1 MSSSELQ
8 RNRAVLPM
16 STVRELTLLT
26 DRQIRYYE
34 QHELITPKRGKGGQR
49 RFSLN
54 DIDRLLQI
62 KDYLDAGDSTA
73 DIKELFAKAERK
85 NQQQAGVDSSLRRSL
100 QDEFAQIAR
109 FNNHWFGRLID
120 QTWTMNWWLKKL
132 TSWPAWLEKAFSQEK
147 MYPL

>member
-85 NQQQAGVDSSLRRSL
+85 NQQQVSVDSSLRRSL

-109 FNNHWFGRLID
+109 FNTH
-120 QTWTMNWWLKKL
+120 
-132 TSWPAWLEKAFSQEK
+132 
-147 MYPL
+147 

>member
-1 MSSSELQ
+1 MPVQPGTKPSKVVITSWKEFFMSSSELQ

-85 NQQQAGVDSSLRRSL
+85 NQQQVSVDSSLRRSL

-109 FNNHWFGRLID
+109 FNTHWLFS
-120 QTWTMNWWLKKL
+120 WL
-132 TSWPAWLEKAFSQEK
+132 PQ
-147 MYPL
+147 